1 MSVSLAARGVLG
13 LAVLAAAYDIVSS
26 DERFNRIPNRRLLFY
41 LGLAGAGYA
50 ILLAAAALA
59 SFGGLG
65 LSFPYPPWEFFP
77 AAAAQPLLG
86 AGAAVLLWRLGQWP
100 AGDAKL
106 FAVASFWLAV
116 ADPASP
122 LLPWRLPLVFLMN
135 VFIPAAVFVLV
146 RTAVWVWRDK
156 LRHLAGFWREMGFG
170 RSPEYL
176 REGTAR
182 LKASLKDSWARW
194 RASTAADPT
203 PAAVRA
209 VDLLAMTAAGA
220 AVTVWLGPR
229 FGLRLPGPLLGI
241 AACLGWDA
249 VRRTAGSR
257 ASWVVCVLGLA
268 AAGWGQPEGSW
279 SALGHG
285 WVQWLYLVLVME
297 AGMVVARFFLGVN
310 ERIVLLVWAV
320 PMALALIGGP
330 RALLGL
336 LGAGEATFLR
346 WAGLWL
352 ALGTLYALVSTFLEE
367 DVDRLPLEKFHPWL
381 VPAPPTVELLRSE
394 PEFFEEHFSRI
405 YPDGMTTAQT
415 AALTDFCRRRGLT
428 EAAFRRTTPFAK
440 WIFFGGLLTYQLRG
454 DVLNAFLAGRG

>member
-1 MSVSLAARGVLG
+1 MSVALAARGVVG
-13 LAVLAAAYDIVSS
+13 LATLAAAWDIISS

-50 ILLAAAALA
+50 VLLATAVLA

-65 LSFPYPPWEFFP
+65 LSFPYPPWGYFP
-77 AAAAQPLLG
+77 AAALQPLLG

-156 LRHLAGFWREMGFG
+156 LRHRAGFWREMGL
-170 RSPEYL
+170 RRMPEYL
-176 REGTAR
+176 REGTAQ
-182 LKASLKDSWARW
+182 LKASLRESWARW
-194 RASTAADPT
+194 RASTASDPT
-203 PAAVRA
+203 TAAERA
-209 VDLLAMTAAGA
+209 VDILAMTAAGA
-220 AVTVWLGPR
+220 VVTVWLGPR

-257 ASWVVCVLGLA
+257 ASWALCAVGLA
-268 AAGWGQPEGSW
+268 AAGWGQPQGAW
-279 SALGHG
+279 TALGHG
-285 WVQWLYLVLVME
+285 WVQWLVLVLLME
-297 AGMVVARFFLGVN
+297 AGMVVARFFLGAN
-310 ERIVLLVWAV
+310 ERVVFLIWAV
-320 PMALALIGGP
+320 PLALTLVGGP
-330 RALLGL
+330 RVFFAL
-336 LGAGEATFLR
+336 LGAGEATFVR

-352 ALGTLYALVSTFLEE
+352 ALGALYSLVSTFLEE
-367 DVDRLPLEKFHPWL
+367 DVDRLPLDRFHPWL
-381 VPAPPTVELLRSE
+381 VPAPATVELLRSE
-394 PEFFEEHFSRI
+394 PEFFSEHFSRI
-405 YPDGMTTAQT
+405 YPDGMTAAQT
-415 AALTDFCRRRGLT
+415 AALTDFCRRRGLA

-440 WIFFGGLLTYQLRG
+440 WIFFGGALTYGLRG
-454 DVLNAFLAGRG
+454 DVLNAFLARGL